1 MQLKYEPNWLQN
13 LQETAEELL
22 QDVVLLEAMD
32 LRMEQPLPRM
42 TNVSR
47 EILTQT
53 HQRIMDYLSQHA
65 ADLYRLSQIKNA
77 QELP

>member
-32 LRMEQPLPRM
+32 LRMEQPLSRM

-47 EILTQT
+47 EVLTQT
-53 HQRIMDYLSQHA
+53 RQRTMDYLSQHA
-65 ADLYRLSQIKNA
+65 CDLYHLSNMKNA